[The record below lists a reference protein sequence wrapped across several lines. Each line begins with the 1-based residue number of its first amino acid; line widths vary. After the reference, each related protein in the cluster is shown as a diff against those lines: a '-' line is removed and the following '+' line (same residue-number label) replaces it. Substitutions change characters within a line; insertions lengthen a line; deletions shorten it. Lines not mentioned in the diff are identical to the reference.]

1 MTKEEVK
8 KIVEEMVPIIHEKFH
23 KEIISSHKKLK
34 EEGKKKLAEELKQEK
49 E

>member
-8 KIVEEMVPIIHEKFH
+8 KIIEEMVPIIHEKLH
-23 KEIISSHKKLK
+23 KEMISSHKKIK
-34 EEGKKKLAEELKQEK
+34 DEGKKKLAEELKQEK